1 MLEIG
6 SQINETRTDGN
17 LEVLRRDLNCFA
29 RIGLQAAEIPPHGLD
44 AIKNGS
50 LDKKRMKEIRRIVGK
65 YKLLYSVHAPDP
77 LNLMEK
83 AKAAL
88 HMQVFQASMEF
99 AGEIGAGIVVYHAG
113 RPISE
118 EAFHAFPRTELPA
131 RQLKALQ
138 EIEAARLQKLADKF
152 PEITICVE
160 NARPY
165 LCRSPYCYGEEL
177 DKLHAQIKMINRPNV
192 RIALDLGH
200 LYMSARFFSFNP
212 VVAVREARESIG
224 HVHIHDNFG
233 DAVYYGEK
241 QQTHQLPFGRGD
253 SHMPVGW
260 GLIPFH
266 DILEQM
272 LDCYEGLF
280 IMELRSRYFSATEAS
295 LKNLKEILAP
305 FKRQRK
311 KHQKH

>member
-6 SQINETRTDGN
+6 SQINEVRTDGD
-17 LEVLRRDLNCFA
+17 LDVLRRDLDYFTM
-29 RIGLQAAEIPPHGLD
+29 IGLEAAEIPPHGLD
-44 AIKNGS
+44 AIKNGQ
-50 LDKKRMKEIRRIVGK
+50 LDKTRTKKIRKILRD
-65 YKLLYSVHAPDP
+65 YKLIYSVHAPDP

-88 HMQVFQASMEF
+88 HIQVFQASMEF
-99 AGEIGAGIVVYHAG
+99 AGAIGAGIVVYHAG

-118 EAFHAFPRTELPA
+118 EAFLDVPHTELPTG
-131 RQLKALQ
+131 QLKALQ
-138 EIEAARLQKLADKF
+138 ELEAERLQKMADAF
-152 PEITICVE
+152 PDITICVE

-165 LCRSPYCYGEEL
+165 LGHSPYCYGEEL

-260 GLIPFH
+260 GIIPFRE
-266 DILEQM
+266 ILGQM